1 MIANEQQLEDLLSE
15 PSAADIEAARSLDG
29 PLLILG
35 AAGKMGPSLAHLAK
49 RALDAAANPAR
60 VIAVS
65 RFSNPDARAQLNS
78 WGIDTIPCDL
88 LEPGALDQLPDAP
101 NVIFMAAR
109 KFGSSGLP
117 SLTWA
122 TNTLLPGLAAQRYR
136 RSRIVAFS
144 TGNVYP
150 LMPTDSGG
158 ATEDTPTNPIGEYA
172 QSALARERLFE
183 HAALTWQTPVAL
195 LRLNYAVELRYGV
208 LVDIARKVHLGTPV
222 DLTMGHVNVIWQGDA
237 NSATLRALPLAA
249 TPAFILNLTGEATLR
264 VRDIAEGF
272 ARRFDNRAILQGAEA
287 PTALL
292 NNAARYH
299 RVLGAPR
306 VSVDQMM
313 DWIAGW
319 ITQGGASLGKP
330 THFENREGKF

>member
-1 MIANEQQLEDLLSE
+1 VIANEQQLEDILSV
-15 PSAADIEAARSLDG
+15 PSAADIEAARSLEG

-49 RALDAAANPAR
+49 RALEAAGNPAR

-65 RFSNPDARAQLNS
+65 RFSNPDSRAQFES
-78 WGIDTIPCDL
+78 WGIETMPCDM
-88 LEPGALDQLPDAP
+88 LEPGALDRLPDAP

-136 RSRIVAFS
+136 HSRIVAFS

-150 LMPTDSGG
+150 LTPVDSGG
-158 ATEDTPTNPIGEYA
+158 PTEESPTSPVGEYA
-172 QSALARERLFE
+172 QSALGRERLFE
-183 HAALTWQTPVAL
+183 HAALTWQTPVTL

-208 LVDIARKVHLGTPV
+208 LVDIARKVHAGTPV

-249 TPAFILNLTGEATLR
+249 S
-264 VRDIAEGF
+264 
-272 ARRFDNRAILQGAEA
+272 
-287 PTALL
+287 
-292 NNAARYH
+292 
-299 RVLGAPR
+299 LGAQVTVAKLNIEESPTTPSR
-306 VSVDQMM
+306 YGVRGIPTMMLFKDGQMASM
-313 DWIAGW
+313 KVGAMPKQKIVEWLNEAG
-319 ITQGGASLGKP
+319 I
-330 THFENREGKF
+330 

>member
-1 MIANEQQLEDLLSE
+1 MIANEQQLEDILSA
-15 PSAADIEAARSLDG
+15 PSPADIEAARSLDG

-49 RALDAAANPAR
+49 RALESAGNPAR

-65 RFSNPDARAQLNS
+65 RFSNPEARALLHS
-78 WGIDTIPCDL
+78 WGIDTVPCDM
-88 LEPGALDQLPDAP
+88 LEPGALDKLPDAP

-136 RSRIVAFS
+136 HSRIVAFS

-150 LMPTDSGG
+150 L
-158 ATEDTPTNPIGEYA
+158 TPTNSGGPTEETPTSPVGEYA
-172 QSALARERLFE
+172 QSALGRERLFE
-183 HAALTWQTPVAL
+183 HAALTWQTPVTL

-208 LVDIARKVHLGTPV
+208 LVDIARKVYAGTPV
-222 DLTMGHVNVIWQGDA
+222 DLSMGHVNVIWQGDA
-237 NSATLRALPLAA
+237 NSATLRSLPLAA
-249 TPAFILNLTGEATLR
+249 APAFILNLTGAETLR

-272 ARRFDNRAILQGAEA
+272 ARRFGTQAILQGTEA

-292 NNAARYH
+292 NNAALYH
-299 RVLGAPR
+299 RLLGPPC

-313 DWIAGW
+313 EWIASW

>member
-1 MIANEQQLEDLLSE
+1 MITDEQQLENILSE
-15 PSAADIEAARSLDG
+15 PTGADVQSARSIDG

-49 RALDAAANPAR
+49 RALDAANNPAR

-65 RFSNPDARAQLNS
+65 RFSNPDSRAQLES
-78 WGIDTIPCDL
+78 WGVDTIPCDL
-88 LEPGALDQLPDAP
+88 LEPGALDHLPDAP

-109 KFGSSGLP
+109 KFGSSGQP

-150 LMPTDSGG
+150 LTPTEAGG
-158 ATEDTPTNPIGEYA
+158 ATEETPTNPVGEYA
-172 QSALARERLFE
+172 QSALGRERLFE
-183 HAALTWQTPVAL
+183 YAALTWQTPVTL

-208 LVDIARKVHLGTPV
+208 LVDIARKVHAGTPV

-237 NSATLRALPLAA
+237 NSATLRSLALAT
-249 TPAFILNLTGEATLR
+249 TPAFVLNLTGEGTLR

-272 ARRFDNRAILQGAEA
+272 ARRFGNQAILEGVEA

-292 NNAARYH
+292 NDASLYH
-299 RVLGAPR
+299 RLLGAPR
-306 VSVDQMM
+306 VGVDQMM

-319 ITQGGASLGKP
+319 IARGGASLGKP

>member
-1 MIANEQQLEDLLSE
+1 MITNEQQLEELLSA
-15 PSAADIEAARSLDG
+15 PSPADIEAARSLDG

-35 AAGKMGPSLAHLAK
+35 AAGKMGPSLAHLVK
-49 RALDAAANPAR
+49 RALDAAGNRAR

-65 RFSNPDARAQLNS
+65 RFSSPDSRAQLQS
-78 WGIDTIPCDL
+78 WDIETIPCDM
-88 LEPGALDQLPDAP
+88 LEPGALDRLPDAP
-101 NVIFMAAR
+101 NVVFMAAR

-150 LMPTDSGG
+150 LVATASGG
-158 ATEDTPTNPIGEYA
+158 ATEETPTDPIGEYA
-172 QSALARERLFE
+172 QSALGRERLFQ
-183 HAALTWQTPVAL
+183 HAALTWQTPVTL

-208 LVDIARKVHLGTPV
+208 LVDIARKVHAGTPV

-237 NSATLRALPLAA
+237 NSATFRALSLAA
-249 TPAFILNLTGEATLR
+249 APAFVLNLTGEGTLR

-272 ARRFDNRAILQGAEA
+272 ARRFGRPAILQGTEA

-292 NNAARYH
+292 NNAALYH
-299 RVLGAPR
+299 RLLGSPL

-313 DWIAGW
+313 DWIAAW
-319 ITQGGASLGKP
+319 IAQDGASLGKP

>member
-1 MIANEQQLEDLLSE
+1 MIANEQQLEDILSL
-15 PSAADIEAARSLDG
+15 PSAADLEAARSLEG

-49 RALDAAANPAR
+49 RALEAAGNPAR

-65 RFSNPDARAQLNS
+65 RFSNPDSRAQFES
-78 WGIDTIPCDL
+78 WGIETIPCDM
-88 LEPGALDQLPDAP
+88 LEPGALERLPDAP

-150 LMPTDSGG
+150 LTPVDSGG
-158 ATEDTPTNPIGEYA
+158 PTEESPTSPVGEYA
-172 QSALARERLFE
+172 QSALGRERLFE
-183 HAALTWQTPVAL
+183 HAALTWQTPVTL

-208 LVDIARKVHLGTPV
+208 LVDIARKVHAGTPV

-237 NSATLRALPLAA
+237 NSATLRALPLA
-249 TPAFILNLTGEATLR
+249 TSPAFILNLTGAATLR

-272 ARRFDNRAILQGAEA
+272 ARRFGNQAILHGTEA

-292 NNAARYH
+292 NNAALYH
-299 RVLGAPR
+299 RLLGSPR

-313 DWIAGW
+313 DWITAW

>member
-1 MIANEQQLEDLLSE
+1 VIANEQQLEDILSE
-15 PSAADIEAARSLDG
+15 PSAADIEAARALEG
-29 PLLILG
+29 PLMILG
-35 AAGKMGPSLAHLAK
+35 AAGKMGPSLAHLVK
-49 RALDAAANPAR
+49 RALEATGNPAR

-65 RFSNPDARAQLNS
+65 RFSNPESRALLQS
-78 WGIDTIPCDL
+78 WGIDTIPCDM
-88 LEPGALDQLPDAP
+88 LEPGALDRLPDAP

-122 TNTLLPGLAAQRYR
+122 TNTLLPGLVAQRYR

-150 LMPTDSGG
+150 LTPVDSGG
-158 ATEDTPTNPIGEYA
+158 PTEETPTNPVGEYA
-172 QSALARERLFE
+172 QSALGRERLFE

-208 LVDIARKVHLGTPV
+208 LVDIARKVQAGTPV

-237 NSATLRALPLAA
+237 NSATLRALPLAV
-249 TPAFILNLTGEATLR
+249 TPAFILNLTGAETLR

-272 ARRFDNRAILQGAEA
+272 ARRFGTPAVLQGTEA

-292 NNAARYH
+292 NNAALYH
-299 RVLGAPR
+299 RLLGAPR
-306 VSVDQMM
+306 VCVDQMM

>member
-1 MIANEQQLEDLLSE
+1 MIANEQQLEDILSE
-15 PSAADIEAARSLDG
+15 PSAADIEAARSLEG

-35 AAGKMGPSLAHLAK
+35 AAGKMGPSLAHLAR
-49 RALDAAANPAR
+49 RALDAAGNPAR

-65 RFSNPDARAQLNS
+65 RFSNPDSRTQLQA
-78 WGIDTIPCDL
+78 WGIDTIPCDM
-88 LEPGALDQLPDAP
+88 LEPGALDRLPDAP

-150 LMPTDSGG
+150 LTLVDSGG
-158 ATEDTPTNPIGEYA
+158 PTEESPTAPIGEYA
-172 QSALARERLFE
+172 QSALGRERLFE

-208 LVDIARKVHLGTPV
+208 LVDIARKVHAGTPV
-222 DLTMGHVNVIWQGDA
+222 DVTMGHVNVIWQGDA
-237 NSATLRALPLAA
+237 NSATFRSLPLAA
-249 TPAFILNLTGEATLR
+249 TPAFILNLTGAATLR

-272 ARRFDNRAILQGAEA
+272 ASRFGNQALLQGVEA

-292 NNAARYH
+292 SNAALYH
-299 RVLGAPR
+299 RLLGPAL
-306 VSVDQMM
+306 VSVEQMM
-313 DWIAGW
+313 DWIAAW
-319 ITQGGASLGKP
+319 ITKGGASLGKP

>member
-1 MIANEQQLEDLLSE
+1 VIANELELEDILSE
-15 PSAADIEAARSLDG
+15 PSAADIEAARTLEG

-49 RALDAAANPAR
+49 RALDAAGNPAR

-65 RFSNPDARAQLNS
+65 RFSNPQSRTQLQA
-78 WGIDTIPCDL
+78 WGIDTIPCDM

-150 LMPTDSGG
+150 LTLVDSGG
-158 ATEDTPTNPIGEYA
+158 PTEETLTAPIGEYA
-172 QSALARERLFE
+172 QSALGRERLFE

-208 LVDIARKVHLGTPV
+208 LVDIARKVHAGTPV
-222 DLTMGHVNVIWQGDA
+222 DVTMGHVNVIWQGDA

-249 TPAFILNLTGEATLR
+249 TPAFVLNLTGAATLR

-272 ARRFDNRAILQGAEA
+272 ASRFGNQAIIQGIEA

-292 NNAARYH
+292 SNAALYH
-299 RVLGAPR
+299 RLLGPTR
-306 VSVDQMM
+306 VSVEQMM
-313 DWIAGW
+313 DWIAAW
-319 ITQGGASLGKP
+319 IMQGGASLGKP
-330 THFENREGKF
+330 THFENREGTF

>member
-15 PSAADIEAARSLDG
+15 PSAADIDAARALDG
-29 PLLILG
+29 PLMILG

-49 RALDAAANPAR
+49 RALQAAGNPAP

-65 RFSNPDARAQLNS
+65 RFSNPDSRTLLQS
-78 WGIDTIPCDL
+78 WGIETIPCDM

-136 RSRIVAFS
+136 HSRIVAFS

-150 LMPTDSGG
+150 LTPVDSGG
-158 ATEDTPTNPIGEYA
+158 PAEDTPTNPVGEYA
-172 QSALARERLFE
+172 QSALGRERLFE

-208 LVDIARKVHLGTPV
+208 LVDIARKVHAGTPV

-249 TPAFILNLTGEATLR
+249 TPAFVLNLTGAETLR

-272 ARRFDNRAILQGAEA
+272 ARRFGTPAVLQGTEA

-292 NNAARYH
+292 NNAALYH
-299 RVLGAPR
+299 RLLGPPR
-306 VSVDQMM
+306 VGVDQMM